1 MKKFKLKY
9 FYIILIFILSSCS
22 IGDTNLIDSFTPPI
36 IIDIKN
42 DSVIIVEGANGKRYT
57 VNSLERVD
65 YRTAFLSVG
74 DTLFI
79 NSYK

>member
-1 MKKFKLKY
+1 MKIFKLKY
-9 FYIILIFILSSCS
+9 FYIILLLLSSCS
-22 IGDTNLIDSFTPPI
+22 IGNTNLLDSLSPPVI
-36 IIDIKN
+36 LVIKS

>member
-1 MKKFKLKY
+1 MKNFKLKY
-9 FYIILIFILSSCS
+9 FYIILLLSSCS
-22 IGDTNLIDSFTPPI
+22 IGNTNLLDSLSPPVI
-36 IIDIKN
+36 LVIKS